1 MTKEITADMK
11 IKEIISKYPET
22 ARIFYKHRM
31 DCLTC
36 SGADMET
43 LKLGALYHG
52 KKHEELLKE
61 LNEAI
66 RNSRK
71 KK

>member
-1 MTKEITADMK
+1 MAKEITAEMK
-11 IKEIISKYPET
+11 ISEIIKKYPET
-22 ARIFYKHRM
+22 ARIFYKHKM

-36 SGADMET
+36 SGAEMET

-52 KKHEELLKE
+52 KKHDELLKE

-66 RNSRK
+66 KNSRRK
-71 KK
+71 K

>member
-1 MTKEITADMK
+1 MVKEITPDMK
-11 IKEIISKYPET
+11 IGEIIKKYPET
-22 ARIFYKHRM
+22 AKIFYKHKM

-36 SGADMET
+36 SGRDMET
-43 LKLGALYHG
+43 LRLGALYHG
-52 KKHEELLKE
+52 KTYEQLIKD

-66 RNSRK
+66 KNSRK

>member
-1 MTKEITADMK
+1 MA
-11 IKEIISKYPET
+11 KEIIAEMKIGEIIRQYPET
-22 ARIFYKHRM
+22 AEIFYKHRM

-36 SGADMET
+36 SGRDMET
-43 LKLGALYHG
+43 LRLGALYHG

-66 RNSRK
+66 RNSRRK
-71 KK
+71 K

>member
-1 MTKEITADMK
+1 MMKEITAEMK
-11 IKEIISKYPET
+11 ISEIIKQYPET
-22 ARIFYKHRM
+22 AKIFYKHKM

-43 LKLGALYHG
+43 LRLGALYHG
-52 KKHEELLKE
+52 KKHDELLKE

-66 RNSRK
+66 RNSRRK
-71 KK
+71 K